1 MQLVKKIEFR
11 RIIAQGKFIPEI
23 DGLRFVAIASVLLY
37 HIHIFLRD
45 KNLNPYLVN
54 SNKSYAP
61 DFIVNG
67 SLGVELFFVIS
78 GFILGLFFAKAYKN
92 DKTVSH
98 KSYFIRRLT
107 RLEPPYI
114 LAMILLFFGSVF
126 VAGNLSVAEAGKSL
140 IASLLYSHN
149 IVYPGEFPKLMAA
162 AWSLEIEVQF
172 YILAPLLGL
181 IFKWKNI
188 FNRRIVLLLGIF
200 FLAIF
205 PHYFPLPFVSIYDFM
220 EYFLLGFLITDLFT
234 EKLHQKK
241 TWPSVPSTLLFFLLL
256 YFYFGLKSH
265 EATSEVNTLLNLLQ
279 LPLLFGVFY
288 LTVLKESVP
297 FLKMRWL
304 TNIGGACYSIYLLHF
319 PIISMAGNIIV
330 KYKCTEN
337 KLIDNLIFGTI
348 LLILSLVISG
358 IFYLLIERPCMD
370 KNWYKKFMP
379 SKEIS

>member
-1 MQLVKKIEFR
+1 MKKIEFR

-45 KNLNPYLVN
+45 KNLNPYELN
-54 SNKSYAP
+54 ANKSYAP

-92 DKTVSH
+92 GREVSH

-126 VAGNLSVAEAGKSL
+126 VAGNLSAVEAGKSL

-149 IVYPGEFPKLMAA
+149 IAYPGEFPKLMAA
-162 AWSLEIEVQF
+162 AWSLEVEVQF

-181 IFKWKNI
+181 IFRWKTVV
-188 FNRRIVLLLGIF
+188 RRRLILIAGIILFAIV
-200 FLAIF
+200 
-205 PHYFPLPFVSIYDFM
+205 PHYLPLPFVSIYDFM

-234 EKLHQKK
+234 ENGAHRKPLNA
-241 TWPSVPSTLLFFLLL
+241 TLSTLLALTLL
-256 YFYFGLKSH
+256 YIYFGLKRH
-265 EATSEVNTLLNLLQ
+265 DAPTELNILFNCLQ

-288 LTVLKESVP
+288 LSIIQKSIP
-297 FLKMRWL
+297 FLKYRWL

-337 KLIDNLIFGTI
+337 KLIDNLIIGTI

-358 IFYLLIERPCMD
+358 IFFLLIERPCMD
-370 KNWYKKFMP
+370 KNWYKKFLP
-379 SKEIS
+379 SKALS